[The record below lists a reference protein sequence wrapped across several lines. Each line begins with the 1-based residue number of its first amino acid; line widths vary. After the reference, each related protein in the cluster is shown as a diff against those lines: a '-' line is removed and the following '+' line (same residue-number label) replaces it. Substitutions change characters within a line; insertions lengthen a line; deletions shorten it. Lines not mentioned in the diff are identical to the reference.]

1 MLHLTREEL
10 KKLDFNKFE
19 YDYFMKVCN
28 FTDRQKEILN
38 LRRKGKTIVAISM
51 ETYLSERTINTELKK
66 IKSKILKAI

>member
-66 IKSKILKAI
+66 IKSKILKVI